1 MPSRPATETRPVP
14 RAPESPQSAAATPLP
29 NTATQA
35 GPASAAPAPAPP
47 VLQRIDAPPATGAP
61 TNTPAAGVSADEAG
75 LIGRYRQ
82 DVIVAAGRYKTNP
95 RIPGMRDIK
104 ETTSIVRMVIGINGL
119 ISAISIVKSGGHEV
133 LDRNAID
140 MVRKAKP
147 LAQVPQGLKG
157 KEFSIDV
164 PVIYQFKEEG

>member
-1 MPSRPATETRPVP
+1 MP
-14 RAPESPQSAAATPLP
+14 RAPESPQSAAVTPLP

-47 VLQRIDAPPATGAP
+47 VLQRTDAPPATGAP

-104 ETTSIVRMVIGINGL
+104 ETTSIVRMVIGANGF
-119 ISAISIVKSGGHEV
+119 IASITIVKSAGHEV
-133 LDRNAID
+133 LDRNAIT
-140 MVRKAKP
+140 MVRNAKTRVEP
-147 LAQVPQGLKG
+147 PSGLRG
-157 KEFSIDV
+157 REFSIDV